1 MNRDGPA
8 WTARWASGLATTSGL
23 ARRNIMP
30 APYSQ
35 PPIGAE
41 DGKPRLQVTEET
53 DAIVAISLE
62 GEWDMA
68 SAPLLT
74 AQTQRALADEKH
86 LILDLSR
93 ATFIDSST
101 INALI
106 KTHATASDRGQRLV
120 LQLATAAN
128 VERILEVSGID
139 HLIPRVSSRS
149 GAIQIIQEL
158 EKTDDGSA

>member
-1 MNRDGPA
+1 
-8 WTARWASGLATTSGL
+8 
-23 ARRNIMP
+23 MP
-30 APYSQ
+30 ATHSQ
-35 PPIGAE
+35 PWIGAG
-41 DGKPRLQVTEET
+41 DGEARLQVTEET

-68 SAPLLT
+68 NAALLNEKT
-74 AQTQRALADEKH
+74 EQALDNDKH

-101 INALI
+101 LHALV
-106 KTHATASDRGQRLV
+106 KTHATASERGQRLV

-139 HLIPRVSSRS
+139 QLIPRVSSRAE
-149 GAIQIIQEL
+149 AIQTIEQPANASGQNRAN
-158 EKTDDGSA
+158 D